1 MDSAELRRG
10 NETVHKKWNVST
22 GILSGDV
29 MLIQAYQLFE
39 NYEGEV
45 FVDLAKLFSKT
56 AIEVCEGQQYDVDF
70 ETRNDV
76 KIADYLKMITY
87 KTAVLLGASMKM
99 GAIIARANKDDQN
112 KIYDFGKYLGIAFQ
126 LQDDYLDAFGDES
139 KFGKKIGGDILEN
152 KKTFLYLKAIEFLG
166 EENKSQLLA
175 LYSNNN
181 ISEEKIIKAK
191 VLFKESG
198 SVDYT
203 IKEIKKYTNSA
214 FEILESLNISNEK
227 KKLLYEFGNSLMDRN
242 I

>member
-1 MDSAELRRG
+1 M
-10 NETVHKKWNVST
+10 
-22 GILSGDV
+22 
-29 MLIQAYQLFE
+29 
-39 NYEGEV
+39 
-45 FVDLAKLFSKT
+45 
-56 AIEVCEGQQYDVDF
+56 
-70 ETRNDV
+70 
-76 KIADYLKMITY
+76 
-87 KTAVLLGASMKM
+87 
-99 GAIIARANKDDQN
+99 
-112 KIYDFGKYLGIAFQ
+112 
-126 LQDDYLDAFGDES
+126 GDE
-139 KFGKKIGGDILEN
+139 D
-152 KKTFLYLKAIEFLG
+152 
-166 EENKSQLLA
+166 KSQLLA